1 MFKILIPED
10 VAESGKEYLKERG
23 YELKVGVPTD
33 VENLKKEIRDADGIL
48 VRNALYSEEVLAAG
62 EKLKVIGR
70 HGTGVDNID
79 VAAATRMGI
88 QVTNAPVSNINAVAE
103 YTAAMIIALGCRLR
117 TVDQKTRAGD
127 WSYRKEMPKHRKEL
141 KNCTLGVIGYG
152 RVGKA
157 VAEKMINGFGMK
169 VVAYNLVPVED
180 QNELL
185 TVVDGIEKVLREAD
199 FVTVHVPATPQTK
212 GMFHYDT
219 FKQMKPGAFFINCA
233 RGDVVVEEDLARALK
248 EGILA
253 GAALD
258 VYAEE
263 PLPSGSPIL
272 ECENVIFSQH
282 NASLSQESA
291 DNMSLHA
298 AIGIDEVLTGKAVT
312 WPVNHID

>member
-48 VRNALYSEEVLAAG
+48 VRNALYPEEVLAAG

-157 VAEKMINGFGMK
+157 VAEKMMNGFGMK
-169 VVAYNLVPVED
+169 VVAYNLVPVEN

-185 TVVDGIEKVLREAD
+185 TVVDGIEKVLQEAD

-212 GMFHYDT
+212 GMFDYDT

-233 RGDVVVEEDLARALK
+233 RGDVVVEEDLARVLK

-263 PLPSGSPIL
+263 PLSADSPIL

-282 NASLSQESA
+282 NASLSRESA

>member
-33 VENLKKEIRDADGIL
+33 IESLKKEIRDADGIL
-48 VRNALYSEEVLAAG
+48 VRNALYPEEVLAAG

-117 TVDQKTRAGD
+117 TVDQKTRMGD

-157 VAEKMINGFGMK
+157 VAEKMMNGFGMK
-169 VVAYNLVPVED
+169 VVAYNLVPVEH

-185 TVVDGIEKVLREAD
+185 TVVDGIEKVLQEAD

-219 FKQMKPGAFFINCA
+219 FKKMKPGAFFINCA

-258 VYAEE
+258 VYEEE
-263 PLPSGSPIL
+263 PLPADSPIL

-282 NASLSQESA
+282 NASLSKESA

-298 AIGIDEVLTGKAVT
+298 AIGIDEVLTGKVVT

>member
-48 VRNALYSEEVLAAG
+48 VRNALYPEEVLAAG

-157 VAEKMINGFGMK
+157 VAEKMMNGFGMK

-185 TVVDGIEKVLREAD
+185 TVVDGIEKVLQEAD

-212 GMFHYDT
+212 GMFRYDT
-219 FKQMKPGAFFINCA
+219 FKQMKLGAFFINCA

-263 PLPSGSPIL
+263 PLPVDSSIL

>member
-48 VRNALYSEEVLAAG
+48 VRNALYPEEVLAAG

-117 TVDQKTRAGD
+117 TVDQKTRAGN

-212 GMFHYDT
+212 GMFHYEY
-219 FKQMKPGAFFINCA
+219 I
-233 RGDVVVEEDLARALK
+233 
-248 EGILA
+248 
-253 GAALD
+253 
-258 VYAEE
+258 
-263 PLPSGSPIL
+263 
-272 ECENVIFSQH
+272 
-282 NASLSQESA
+282 
-291 DNMSLHA
+291 
-298 AIGIDEVLTGKAVT
+298 
-312 WPVNHID
+312 

>member
-48 VRNALYSEEVLAAG
+48 VRNALYPEEVLAAG

-157 VAEKMINGFGMK
+157 VAEKMMNGFGMK
-169 VVAYNLVPVED
+169 VVAYNLVPVEA

-185 TVVDGIEKVLREAD
+185 TVVDGIEKVLQEAD

-212 GMFHYDT
+212 GMFCYDT
-219 FKQMKPGAFFINCA
+219 FKQMKLGAFFINCA

-263 PLPSGSPIL
+263 PLPVDSSIL

>member
-10 VAESGKEYLKERG
+10 VAESGKEYLRERG
-23 YELKVGVPTD
+23 YQLKVGVPTD
-33 VENLKKEIRDADGIL
+33 VESLKKEIRDADGIL
-48 VRNALYSEEVLAAG
+48 VRNALYPEEVLAAG
-62 EKLKVIGR
+62 KKLKVIGR

-157 VAEKMINGFGMK
+157 VAEKMMNGFGMK
-169 VVAYNLVPVED
+169 VVAYNLVPVEN

-185 TVVDGIEKVLREAD
+185 TVVDGIEKVLQEAD

-212 GMFHYDT
+212 GMFYYDT
-219 FKQMKPGAFFINCA
+219 FKQMKPEAFFINCA

-263 PLPSGSPIL
+263 PLPSDSPIL

-282 NASLSQESA
+282 NASLSKESA
-291 DNMSLHA
+291 ENMSLHA